1 MKRFACLVLTLAACG
16 TTAAPSDELAGETA
30 ADDTV
35 ADQKSDSPY
44 ADAYTY
50 FEIRTDMR
58 KCAFPACG
66 GFFLSR
72 LNRTTTKCSSGS
84 YDSSCYTPSL
94 EWSQTDL
101 VDDVQAKLLAA
112 AQTDAS
118 TEGVYAIVR
127 GWFRSQS
134 FVVTEAWVAENDT
147 VADGVFVKLNDN
159 GIRCIT
165 APCPSTIE
173 RGLNTV
179 RYANIDDLD
188 WSGAGLTDREIE
200 GFQTDIGAPG
210 VILAG
215 WRYYATSNGHTTKNR
230 TVTAAYHRL
239 ANPAAN

>member
-16 TTAAPSDELAGETA
+16 SSAPTDDLAGETA

-35 ADQKSDSPY
+35 TDQKSDSPY

-50 FEIRTDMR
+50 YEIRTDMR

-66 GFFLSR
+66 GFFVSR
-72 LNRTTTKCSSGS
+72 LNRSSTKCSDGS
-84 YDSSCYTPSL
+84 YASACYTSTL
-94 EWSQTDL
+94 DWSQTDL
-101 VDDVQAKLLAA
+101 VDEVQQKLLAA
-112 AQTDAS
+112 AQTDAT

-127 GWFRSQS
+127 GWFHSGS
-134 FVVTEAWVAENDT
+134 FVVSEAWVAENDT
-147 VADGVFVKLNDN
+147 VSDGVFVKLADN

-165 APCPSTIE
+165 APCPSTVE

-179 RYANIDDLD
+179 RFANIDELD
-188 WSGAGLTDREIE
+188 WSDAGLSDREVE
-200 GFQTDIGAPG
+200 GFQNDIAGSG
-210 VILAG
+210 VIVAG
-215 WRYYATSNGHTTKNR
+215 WRYYGTSNGHTTKNR